1 MAEGEA
7 DGEGDSSAV
16 ELFFLAEAFGEAEAS
31 ALVELFFFVEVLD
44 ALPVPVFLVDFLVVD
59 SVVDA
64 AVVLVVSFFSA
75 QETKNATTTITTI
88 EDKAVFFIGMFTDT
102 RLFSRP

>member
-1 MAEGEA
+1 M
-7 DGEGDSSAV
+7 V
-16 ELFFLAEAFGEAEAS
+16 VVLAE
-31 ALVELFFFVEVLD
+31 
-44 ALPVPVFLVDFLVVD
+44 LPVPAFLVVDFFMVVD

-88 EDKAVFFIGMFTDT
+88 EDKAVFFIDVFTDT